1 MNDIEI
7 AQSVTMEP
15 IAAVAARA
23 GTLYGFSGRC
33 AMVYR
38 LSDKRAI
45 AYTMPFETTSFLGL
59 TKNQS
64 AVLVSG
70 DSVYLVSLP

>member
-1 MNDIEI
+1 
-7 AQSVTMEP
+7 
-15 IAAVAARA
+15 
-23 GTLYGFSGRC
+23 
-33 AMVYR
+33 MVYR